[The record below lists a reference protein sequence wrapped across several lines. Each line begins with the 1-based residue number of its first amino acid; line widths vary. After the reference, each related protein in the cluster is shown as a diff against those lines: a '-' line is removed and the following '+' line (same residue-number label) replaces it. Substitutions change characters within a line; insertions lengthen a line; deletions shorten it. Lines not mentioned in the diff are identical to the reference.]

1 MRIRLLVTVSLLLA
15 LGLSSAYA
23 QYKEI
28 YRLDKLIKEMPEPE
42 VLNVLATHLGVPAD
56 TLKKEKADNRLS
68 FGELYFAHRFA
79 KAIRAGTISLAIGVR
94 RMYVDLAPISDPA
107 LVISTI
113 AHTLGVREQP
123 GMSPVE
129 ALRGALQEQKI
140 IALNAGMTVI
150 RLLPPLVI
158 TYDQLDLV
166 LDALEKVLVTELVAE
181 S

>member
-28 YRLDKLIKEMPEPE
+28 YRLDMLIKEMPEPE

-79 KAIRAGTISLAIGVR
+79 KAANSDLKNTLAARTQKTWGELAKEKGIDIDQISQ
-94 RMYVDLAPISDPA
+94 DEK
-107 LVISTI
+107 T
-113 AHTLGVREQP
+113 
-123 GMSPVE
+123 
-129 ALRGALQEQKI
+129 
-140 IALNAGMTVI
+140 
-150 RLLPPLVI
+150 
-158 TYDQLDLV
+158 
-166 LDALEKVLVTELVAE
+166 LEKALKKTK
-181 S
+181 